1 MDTGTWLFVIGAGA
15 VGPVMVRILTARS
28 AIGSPELA
36 AALFAAFAAF
46 SAYAIAQE
54 GVLTVVANHSMRFWG
69 TQVWYALLIAVS
81 LALFFIMPRARAAG
95 MNPLPWVLFVA
106 ATASIGL
113 LAMVARLWWL
123 ERRSSHGQV

>member
-1 MDTGTWLFVIGAGA
+1 MDMGTWLFVIGAA
-15 VGPVMVRILTARS
+15 AAGPVLVRILTARS

-36 AALFAAFAAF
+36 AVLFAAFAAF
-46 SAYAIAQE
+46 SAFTIAQE
-54 GVLTVVANHSMRFWG
+54 GVMAVVVNHTMNFWG
-69 TQVWYALLIAVS
+69 TQVWYDLLIAVS
-81 LALFFIMPRARAAG
+81 LALFFIVPRSRSAG

-123 ERRSSHGQV
+123 ERRAQAAA

>member
-1 MDTGTWLFVIGAGA
+1 MDMGTWLFVIGAA
-15 VGPVMVRILTARS
+15 VVGPIMVRILTAHS

-36 AALFAAFAAF
+36 ALLLAAFAAF
-46 SAYAIAQE
+46 SAFTIAQE
-54 GVLTVVANHSMRFWG
+54 GVMTVVANHTMNFWG
-69 TQVWYALLIAVS
+69 TQVWYDLLIAVS

-113 LAMVARLWWL
+113 LAMVTRLWWL
-123 ERRSSHGQV
+123 ERLGRQGQV